1 MNTVTPSEHPTP
13 TRRSFIIGMTTLGV
27 GMVLSSSI
35 PQRDIFE
42 NADDQS
48 AQSFEPNVW
57 VRIDP
62 DGTIMITI
70 AKAEMGQGIRTAHAM
85 IVAEEMDADWS
96 KVKVKQ
102 ARPNA
107 GNGSLGTGGSGSVS
121 GGYNTLRRAG
131 ATVKAMMISAAAKKW
146 GISEAN
152 CTTKNSIV
160 SEKNGTRQAPYSELI
175 DIASTLTVPSSPT
188 LKNPSTFTL
197 IGTPQ
202 PHIDNPD
209 IVSGKAI
216 YGLDVRIP
224 GMKYAMIATPPALG
238 ASVRTFDPADA
249 LKVPGVLKAERV
261 NGISGIVVVAENTY
275 AAMKG
280 REALKI
286 EWNMGN
292 NVSIDSSVIS
302 SRMKTS
308 VGTVSD
314 VTATSAVKI
323 EAAYELPY
331 LAHATMEPMNCV
343 ADVRTDSAE
352 VWCPSQSGDSVLNA
366 VAQATGLA
374 SSKITVNTTLM
385 GGGFGRRSNTDFAS
399 YAARISSTFKM
410 PILFMFTRA
419 DDMKNDGYRPASYH
433 VLKGGLSAD
442 GKVTGWIQKVSPSI
456 MGENPPYQ
464 VPSPSLTGGSL
475 SSPVP
480 TGAWRSV
487 QHTAGVFANECFIDE
502 LAIAAKADPY
512 QFRRS
517 LLPAGRLRDVLDLA
531 AEKAEWTKPLPKG
544 WGRGIAC
551 TNAYSNVA
559 HVIEVSVSD
568 IGLLKVER
576 VVAVVDCGIA
586 INPMGVE
593 AQMQGACVDALSTAL
608 KAAITIEKGAV
619 KQSTFIDYEWLR
631 ISEMPKIEVH
641 IVTGKSSSPLG
652 MGEAGF
658 PSVSPALCNAIY
670 NATGKRIRK
679 LPIQQ
684 SELLAVDEPLT
695 ELQGSV
701 NVYPSPFSTT
711 FSIDGKIDRP
721 QGNEISISIQNLLGS
736 KMMEFTAAMAPDG
749 TFTKEIDFSHAA
761 SGVYFLSVRNGRSV
775 IMRKIV
781 KE

>member
-1 MNTVTPSEHPTP
+1 MYMKNQTISDIPNP
-13 TRRSFIIGMTTLGV
+13 TRRSFIVGISAVGV
-27 GMVLSSSI
+27 GMILSSNLAEGALFRT
-35 PQRDIFE
+35 PQE
-42 NADDQS
+42 ES
-48 AQSFEPNVW
+48 ALSFVPNVW
-57 VRIDP
+57 VKIDA
-62 DGTIMITI
+62 DSSITI
-70 AKAEMGQGIRTAHAM
+70 TVAKSEMGQGVRTSLAM

-121 GGYNTLRRAG
+121 GSYTNLRRAG
-131 ATVKAMMISAAAKKW
+131 ATVRMMMISAAAKKW
-146 GISEAN
+146 GIAEAN
-152 CTTKNSIV
+152 CTAKNSVV
-160 SEKNGTRQAPYSELI
+160 SEKNGTRQATYAELI
-175 DIASTLTVPSSPT
+175 DIAATIAVPSNPT
-188 LKNPSTFTL
+188 LKNVANFTL
-197 IGTPQ
+197 IGTRQ
-202 PHIDNPD
+202 THIDNPD

-224 GMKYAMIATPPALG
+224 GMKYAVVAMPPAFG
-238 ASVRTFDPADA
+238 ASVRTFDASEA

-261 NGISGIVVVAENTY
+261 NGISGIVVVADNTY
-275 AAMKG
+275 AALKG

-292 NVSIDSSVIS
+292 NVSIDSAVIS

-314 VTATSAVKI
+314 VPATSSIKI

-343 ADVRTDSAE
+343 ADVRADSAE
-352 VWCPSQSGDSVLNA
+352 IWCPSQSGDGVLNA
-366 VAQATGLA
+366 AAQATGLA
-374 SSKITVNTTLM
+374 ASKITVNTTLM
-385 GGGFGRRSNTDFAS
+385 GGGFGRRSNPDFAS

-433 VLKGGLSAD
+433 VLKGGLTAD
-442 GKVTGWIQKVSPSI
+442 GKVTGWVQKVSPSN

-464 VPSPSLTGGSL
+464 VSPSLSGGSL
-475 SSPVP
+475 SSPIP

-487 QHTAGVFANECFIDE
+487 QHSSTVFVNECFMDE

-512 QFRRS
+512 QFRRN
-517 LLPAGRLRDVLDLA
+517 LLPAGRLRDVLDQVA
-531 AEKAEWTKPLPKG
+531 TRAEWTKPLPKG

-551 TNAYSNVA
+551 TDSYAYCA

-568 IGLLKVER
+568 IGTLKVER
-576 VVAVVDCGIA
+576 VVAVIDCGVA

-593 AQMQGACVDALSTAL
+593 AQVQGACVDALSTAL
-608 KAAITIEKGAV
+608 KSAITIEKGAV
-619 KQSTFIDYEWLR
+619 KQSTFIDFEWLR
-631 ISEMPKIEVH
+631 INEMPKIEVY
-641 IVTGKSSSPLG
+641 IVPSTNPPRGV
-652 MGEAGF
+652 GEAGY

-695 ELQGSV
+695 ELQGMI
-701 NVYPSPFSTT
+701 NVYPIPFTTT

-721 QGNEISISIQNLLGS
+721 QGNEISISMQNLLGS
-736 KMMEFTAAMAPDG
+736 RMMEFTAAMAPDG
-749 TFTKEIDFSHAA
+749 TFTQEIDFSHAA

-775 IMRKIV
+775 IVRKIV

>member
-1 MNTVTPSEHPTP
+1 MNSLTTLDMPKP
-13 TRRSFIIGMTTLGV
+13 TRRSFIIGISAVGV
-27 GMVLSSSI
+27 GMVLNSTLAGGSLLRTL
-35 PQRDIFE
+35 QE
-42 NADDQS
+42 ES
-48 AQSFEPNVW
+48 AQSFEPTVW
-57 VRIDP
+57 VKIDP
-62 DGTIMITI
+62 DGTVTITV
-70 AKAEMGQGIRTAHAM
+70 AKSEMGQGIRTSLAM

-121 GGYNTLRRAG
+121 GSYNNLRRAG
-131 ATVKAMMISAAAKKW
+131 ATVRSMMISAAAKKW
-146 GISEAN
+146 SIAEAN
-152 CTTKNSIV
+152 CTTKKSV
-160 SEKNGTRQAPYSELI
+160 VTEKNGTRQATYAELI
-175 DIASTLTVPSSPT
+175 DVAATISVPTNAT
-188 LKNPSTFTL
+188 LKNVANFTL
-197 IGTPQ
+197 IGTRQ

-224 GMKYAMIATPPALG
+224 GMKYAVVAMPPAFG
-238 ASVRTFDPADA
+238 ASVRTFDASDA
-249 LKVPGVLKAERV
+249 LKIPGVIKAERV
-261 NGISGIVVVAENTY
+261 PGISGVVVVADNTF
-275 AAMKG
+275 AALQG

-314 VTATSAVKI
+314 VPATSAIKI

-352 VWCPSQSGDSVLNA
+352 IWCPSQSGDGVLNA
-366 VAQATGLA
+366 AAQATGLA
-374 SSKITVNTTLM
+374 ASKITVNTTLM

-399 YAARISSTFKM
+399 YAARISLTFKM

-433 VLKGGLSAD
+433 SFKGGLSAD
-442 GKVTGWIQKVSPSI
+442 GKVTGWIQKVSPSN
-456 MGENPPYQ
+456 MGENPTYQ

-487 QHTAGVFANECFIDE
+487 QHSSTVFVNECFMDE

-512 QFRRS
+512 QFRRN
-517 LLPAGRLRDVLDLA
+517 LLPAGRLRDVLDQA
-531 AEKAEWTKPLPKG
+531 ASRAEWTKPLPPG

-551 TNAYSNVA
+551 TDSYAYCA

-568 IGLLKVER
+568 IGILKIER
-576 VVAVVDCGIA
+576 VVAVIDCGVA

-593 AQMQGACVDALSTAL
+593 AQVEGACVDALSTAL
-608 KAAITIEKGAV
+608 KSAITIEKGAV
-619 KQSTFIDYEWLR
+619 KQSTFIDFEWLR
-631 ISEMPKIEVH
+631 INEMPKIEVY
-641 IVTGKSSSPLG
+641 IIPSTSSPRG
-652 MGEAGF
+652 VGEAGY

-670 NATGKRIRK
+670 DATKKRIRS
-679 LPIQQ
+679 LPVQQ
-684 SELLAVDEPLT
+684 SQLIAVDEPAT
-695 ELQGSV
+695 ELQGNV

-711 FSIDGKIDRP
+711 FRIDGKIEQP
-721 QGNEISISIQNLLGS
+721 KGNELTFTIQNLLGS
-736 KMMEFTAAMAPDG
+736 RMMEFTASMTPDG
-749 TFTKEIDFSHAA
+749 TFSQEIDFSHAS
-761 SGVYFLSVRNGRSV
+761 SGVFFLSIRNGRSV
-775 IMRKIV
+775 IVRKVV